1 MHTMNTTLY
10 KLACA
15 GCTLSVLILSACSG
29 VTPNGPLAFMGDQSA
44 AKITSRSYYPSGAPK
59 SEVIVEG
66 YSTTNPNPQL
76 TAAAQSVTNTYTMTK
91 GAIDLADITVTNP
104 NKIPKDPNV
113 IPKNPNVIPKNPNVI
128 PKDPN
133 VIIP

>member
-1 MHTMNTTLY
+1 MSSLKSNLV
-10 KLACA
+10 CA
-15 GCTLSVLILSACSG
+15 LSAVILSACSG
-29 VTPNGPLAFMGDQSA
+29 VTPTGPVAFLGDQSA
-44 AKITSRSYYPSGAPK
+44 KKIVSRSYYPSGAPK

-76 TAAAQSVTNTYTMTK
+76 TAAAQSVTNTYTMTR

-104 NKIPKDPNV
+104 NKIPKDPN
-113 IPKNPNVIPKNPNVI
+113 KIPKNPNVI

-133 VIIP
+133 VIPKDPNIIHP